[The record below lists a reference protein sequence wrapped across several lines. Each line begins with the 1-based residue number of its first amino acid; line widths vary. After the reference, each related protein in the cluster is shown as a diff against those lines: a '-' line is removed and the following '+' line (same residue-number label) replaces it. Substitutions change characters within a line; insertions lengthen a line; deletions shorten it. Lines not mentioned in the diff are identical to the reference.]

1 MLKAVFASYFERA
14 AHYSSILFNSVVLDC
29 CLFTEY
35 SEMLESD
42 EIYKISFWLCHV
54 FREERHQ
61 CIKQL
66 QQGNKKKINAWLK
79 PATTFLVQLIVEE
92 MYSVRAKMTAQK
104 AEKPPP
110 FLLFT
115 RHLTLTFYLPCHRLS
130 LEHLL

>member
-1 MLKAVFASYFERA
+1 MAEGEGWRILRETQSKSSHPPSQVINSNLSLTCFRTIVCSRTILFTDMLKAVFASYFERA

-29 CLFTEY
+29 CLFTGY

-66 QQGNKKKINAWLK
+66 QQGNKKKLMLGLK
-79 PATTFLVQLIVEE
+79 QLPLFLF
-92 MYSVRAKMTAQK
+92 S
-104 AEKPPP
+104 
-110 FLLFT
+110 
-115 RHLTLTFYLPCHRLS
+115 
-130 LEHLL
+130 